1 MKNRFLLLGL
11 LLLTFGCRNNEKERL
26 TVRIEGLQEDSL
38 ICAYMTPATIRDR
51 QPMVQRMI
59 GGQKS
64 ADGKSVEFRVTTPD
78 DEQLYRMILA
88 PRGYRGDGPR
98 QTIQLFL
105 LPGEN
110 DMRVEGKYEPEHQT
124 IDYTLT
130 GSPVQEEWLERQKV
144 IEPLEMQLGML
155 GMTASFV
162 QPGSD
167 VADSLQRQMQI
178 LADSVSNLKTGYIT
192 AHPEAQLSA
201 YYLTTIGDP
210 YLVDS
215 LYRGLD
221 ESVKNGPFKAWLDL
235 QNEEIAKVF
244 AAEDARTAMAGGG
257 VAPDFT
263 LPGLDGKDFT
273 LSSLF
278 NKEGRYIVLDFWG
291 TWCSWCIKG
300 MPEMKKAYAELGNGR
315 QVEFVGIDCGDTE
328 EAWKKGVEKHGLPWI
343 HVRAEGDDIPVR
355 YGIEAFPTKI
365 ILAPDGS
372 TVRRFTGEDPV
383 FYTCLDSL
391 VRAAR

>member
-1 MKNRFLLLGL
+1 MKN
-11 LLLTFGCRNNEKERL
+11 
-26 TVRIEGLQEDSL
+26 
-38 ICAYMTPATIRDR
+38 
-51 QPMVQRMI
+51 
-59 GGQKS
+59 
-64 ADGKSVEFRVTTPD
+64 
-78 DEQLYRMILA
+78 
-88 PRGYRGDGPR
+88 
-98 QTIQLFL
+98 
-105 LPGEN
+105 
-110 DMRVEGKYEPEHQT
+110 
-124 IDYTLT
+124 
-130 GSPVQEEWLERQKV
+130 GS
-144 IEPLEMQLGML
+144 
-155 GMTASFV
+155 
-162 QPGSD
+162 
-167 VADSLQRQMQI
+167 
-178 LADSVSNLKTGYIT
+178 
-192 AHPEAQLSA
+192 
-201 YYLTTIGDP
+201 
-210 YLVDS
+210 
-215 LYRGLD
+215 
-221 ESVKNGPFKAWLDL
+221 FKAWLDL

-372 TVRRFTGEDPV
+372 TVRRFTGEDPA
-383 FYTCLDSL
+383 FYMDISQDSKVSIENIFSFFSRQWFFRGAL
-391 VRAAR
+391 TVLELTK